1 MINTLKIIKFRGIK
15 NKEIKLGKNITIL
28 AGKNGTQK
36 STILGLLGQPFVFYG
51 NKHFTSLKKEI
62 VDEIEEELK
71 EKIDSKNDILNI
83 FGKNFETKFSDLFKF
98 SSKYDFNEEY
108 QYILEIDKDYFKK
121 EKCFM
126 GTKSRPGENVRMNHF
141 TNENFGTY
149 GVYRD
154 FVYPT
159 IYLGLSRLYPIG
171 ESKKIK
177 EKKDVEF
184 LLNKDL
190 KEEFKRN
197 YNRILKQVDNF
208 NENII
213 EKDTGETIGID
224 TGYYDYLGNSSG
236 QDNVGKILGSLLSFK
251 NLKMK
256 YKNYQGGLLLID
268 ELDASLFAASQFTL
282 YDVIK
287 TYAKEL
293 NLKVVFTTHSLELIK
308 YIKDK
313 NKTEDK
319 LYYFTKVGKEI
330 NISENPDYKE
340 IYNNISQ
347 KIDKEIK
354 RNKVRVFTEDGVAS
368 KFLKGILKP
377 YLKISLLDIIG
388 IELDWKSM
396 KTSNEKFALNNDIFI
411 YDGDVDTKVIK
422 KNNELKLPL
431 NKALEREMLLYLNQK
446 EANDPIWDE
455 YSFTKNYFEN
465 RVINDYK
472 VNFEDT
478 ESCKKVLKD
487 KNFSRE
493 VSERFLKYWPKE
505 NKEFIENFIENF
517 KEKYNLITKIDIYF
531 LNEII
536 K

>member
-1 MINTLKIIKFRGIK
+1 MINTLRIIKFRGIK
-15 NKEIKLGKNITIL
+15 DKEIKLGENITIL

-62 VDEIEEELK
+62 IDEIEEKLK

-108 QYILEIDKDYFKK
+108 RYILEIDKDYFNK

-126 GTKSRPGENVRMNHF
+126 GTKPRPGENVRMNHF

-177 EKKDVEF
+177 EKIDVDF
-184 LLNKDL
+184 FSNKDL
-190 KEEFKRN
+190 KAEFKRN
-197 YNRILKQVDNF
+197 YNRILKQVDEF

-251 NLKMK
+251 NLKLK
-256 YKNYQGGLLLID
+256 YKNYRGGLLLID
-268 ELDASLFAASQFTL
+268 ELDAALFAASQFTL
-282 YDVIK
+282 YEVIK
-287 TYAKEL
+287 SYAKEL

-330 NISENPDYKE
+330 NISENPDFKE

-347 KIDKEIK
+347 KIDKKIE
-354 RNKVRVFTEDGVAS
+354 RNKIRIYTEDEVAC
-368 KFLKGILKP
+368 KFLKEILKP
-377 YLKISLLDIIG
+377 NLRISLMNFIG
-388 IELDWKSM
+388 LKMDWKSM
-396 KTSNEKFALNNDIFI
+396 KISNSKFVLDNDIFI
-411 YDGDVDTKVIK
+411 YDGDVNKKEIK
-422 KNNELKLPL
+422 GKNELKLPL
-431 NKALEREMLLYLNQK
+431 DKALEQEMLIYLNEK
-446 EANDPIWDE
+446 EANHEIWDMF
-455 YSFTKNYFEN
+455 SFTKNYFEN
-465 RVINDYK
+465 KIINEYK
-472 VNFEDT
+472 VNLNSVS
-478 ESCKKVLKD
+478 SCKNVLND
-487 KNFSRE
+487 KTFSIE
-493 VSERFLKYWPKE
+493 VFNRFLKYWSQD
-505 NKEFIENFIENF
+505 NKSNIQEFIKNF
-517 KEKYNLITKIDIYF
+517 KEKYEAINKIDCYSWEEITK
-531 LNEII
+531 
-536 K
+536 